1 MAAKYLGVAPWDLY
15 SRPLLWVEQAELQ
28 QRVDAAEQEWHERQ
42 SRAGQGS

>member
-28 QRVDAAEQEWHERQ
+28 QRVDAAEQEWHDRQ
-42 SRAGQGS
+42 SQAGQGR